1 MEMNLPALNRFL
13 LGGALNGTLADLT
26 ALMLA
31 AKQAHWNVK
40 GPQFQALHGLFDD
53 LAGEVRNHADDVA
66 ERAVQLGVLAT
77 GTLEQA
83 ATSTRLPPYPPDL
96 RDGLSH
102 VQALAERVAMVSN
115 LARQGIIQAIELG
128 DQDTADLYIEVSRSL
143 DKRLW
148 MLRAH
153 LEVTGVPLVRLASE
167 EDVAGY
173 AQNFLKH
180 LAEGERHAKN
190 LAQWGREIHLTLASL
205 EKHKAKSVDA
215 KTAYLLD
222 DLDEHA
228 STLSRDSLETKRR
241 FDVAGMTAAT
251 LERYRDEWKEIVRKY
266 IEGSS

>member
-1 MEMNLPALNRFL
+1 VQINLPTPNRIL
-13 LGGALNGTLADLT
+13 LGVVLNKTLADLT

-66 ERAVQLGVLAT
+66 ERAVQLGALAG

-83 ATSTRLPPYPPDL
+83 AAGAGLPPYPPNL
-96 RDGLSH
+96 LDGLAH
-102 VQALAERVAMVSN
+102 VQALAERVALVSN
-115 LARQGIIQAIELG
+115 RAREDIIRSIDLG

-153 LEVTGVPLVRLASE
+153 LEGVAVPVVRIASSD
-167 EDVAGY
+167 DVAGY
-173 AQNFLKH
+173 TQNFLKH
-180 LAEGERHAKN
+180 IAAGEKYAQN
-190 LAQWGREIHLTLASL
+190 LIQWGREIVWTTAAL
-205 EKHKAKSVDA
+205 EKLKAESVDA

-222 DLDEHA
+222 DLGDQA
-228 STLSRDSLETKRR
+228 RILSRDNLETKRR
-241 FDVAGMTAAT
+241 FDVAGIIAAT
-251 LERYRDEWKEIVRKY
+251 LERYRNEWREIVQKY
-266 IEGSS
+266 VEGSR